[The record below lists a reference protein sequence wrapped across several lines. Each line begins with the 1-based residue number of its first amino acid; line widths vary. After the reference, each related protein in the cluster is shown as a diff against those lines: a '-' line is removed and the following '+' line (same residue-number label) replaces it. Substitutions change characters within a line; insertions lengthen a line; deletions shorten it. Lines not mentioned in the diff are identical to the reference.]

1 MGAVEGRNI
10 SHDYGFDDATKLTLD
25 NITLSIREGEFV
37 AILGHNGCGKSTL
50 IRHFNGLIELQSG
63 SLCVAGF
70 DVADKT
76 HLREIRRKIGLVF
89 QNPENQFVSS
99 IIEED
104 IAFGL
109 ENFETPENEISE
121 KVSTALA
128 QVGMQG
134 FELKSPHLL
143 SGGQKQRIAL
153 AGVLAME
160 PDIIVFDEAT
170 AMLDPEG
177 RRDILTLI
185 KDLHKKRGHTIIMVT
200 HCVEEAVL
208 ADRVLLLNSGR
219 LVAEGRP
226 EVIFSNTEL
235 LLQTGLIPPLSV
247 RLFNDLNAAGFA
259 LKKLPLT
266 HESLVEELCRLN

>member
-1 MGAVEGRNI
+1 MDAIVGKNI
-10 SHDYGFDDATKLTLD
+10 SHDYGFDEGHKLTLD
-25 NITLSIREGEFV
+25 NISISIRNGELV
-37 AILGHNGCGKSTL
+37 SILGHNGCGKSTL
-50 IRHFNGLIELQSG
+50 IRHLNGLIEIQSG
-63 SLCVAGF
+63 SLHVAGF
-70 DVADKT
+70 DVGDKSN
-76 HLREIRRKIGLVF
+76 LREIRRKIGLVF

-109 ENFETPENEISE
+109 ENFETPEEEISK
-121 KVSTALA
+121 KVTEALA
-128 QVGMQG
+128 QVGMEG

-160 PDIIVFDEAT
+160 PDIIIFDEAT

-200 HCVEEAVL
+200 HCVEEAVM
-208 ADRVLLLNSGR
+208 ADRILLLNSGR
-219 LVAEGRP
+219 LIAEGSP
-226 EVIFSNTEL
+226 EEIFSNTEL

-247 RLFNDLNAAGFA
+247 RLFNDLKAGGIA
-259 LKKLPLT
+259 LRKCPLT
-266 HESLVEELCRLN
+266 HESLVEELCLLN